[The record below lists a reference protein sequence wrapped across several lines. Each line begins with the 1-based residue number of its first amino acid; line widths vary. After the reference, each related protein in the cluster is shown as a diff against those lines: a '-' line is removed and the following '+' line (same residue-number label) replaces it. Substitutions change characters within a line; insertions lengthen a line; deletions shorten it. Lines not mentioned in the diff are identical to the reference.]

1 MAMEVNKWV
10 GDFKLAPGL
19 LFLVIT
25 CLSCSMIPALS
36 VNNNIY
42 HDAATLESY
51 PEYVTL
57 HKSRD
62 LHGTVHMSAHGTGNW
77 KAGWR
82 EGFGMELVHMD
93 SPSSPFAK
101 RDASRA
107 ELHSQLLNRESAR
120 THALGKH
127 ISHVHSKPKSSK
139 AGGAGAPAGT
149 SLKDPVTSGLNSG
162 TGEYFVTLQVWPLYR
177 RVLCNSLIW
186 DMPRMSEFRN
196 TRMPLICNG
205 YMNCTLARSHC

>member
-1 MAMEVNKWV
+1 MELSKWV
-10 GDFKLAPGL
+10 GDFKLAPSL

-62 LHGTVHMSAHGTGNW
+62 VHGTVHMSARGTEDW

-101 RDASRA
+101 RDASRV

-149 SLKDPVTSGLNSG
+149 ALKDPVTSGLNSG
-162 TGEYFVTLQVWPLYR
+162 TGEYFVKLQVWLLYR
-177 RVLCNSLIW
+177 RVLCNSPIW
-186 DMPRMSEFRN
+186 DMPRMSELRN